1 MNEKSIQTVCILEH
15 EGRILLGMKKVR
27 LGAGLWNGFGGKVQP
42 GETIEAAALRE
53 MKEESGLDVH
63 DLEKFGVLEFKSP
76 KRPLI
81 EGHLF
86 RTDSFTGT
94 PTESD
99 EMRPQWFTRA
109 EIPFTQMWSS
119 DLYWWPLYFHNK
131 KFRGSFTF
139 DENDR
144 VVAHELAVVD
154 TLEA

>member
-42 GETIEAAALRE
+42 GESIEEAAIRE
-53 MKEESGLDVH
+53 MKEECGLAVSG
-63 DLEKFGVLEFKSP
+63 LEKFGILEFRSP
-76 KRPLI
+76 NRTLI
-81 EGHLF
+81 EGHFF
-86 RTDSFTGT
+86 RTTSFSGT
-94 PTESD
+94 PTESE
-99 EMRPQWFTRA
+99 EMIPQWFTRA
-109 EIPFTQMWSS
+109 DIPFIQMWSS

-139 DENDR
+139 DEHDK
-144 VVAHELAVVD
+144 VIAHELAAVD